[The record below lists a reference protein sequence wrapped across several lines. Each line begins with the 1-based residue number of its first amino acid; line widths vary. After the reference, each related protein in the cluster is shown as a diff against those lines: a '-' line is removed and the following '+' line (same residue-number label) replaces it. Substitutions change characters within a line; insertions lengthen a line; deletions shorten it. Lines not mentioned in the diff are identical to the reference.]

1 MTRLPA
7 RKRAQD
13 EQASPGGDE
22 QASPGG
28 DEQASPG
35 SGEQASPGGGEQAS
49 PGGGEQA
56 SPGGD
61 EQASPGGDEQASP
74 GSGEQASPG
83 GDEQA
88 SPGGDV
94 QASPGGEEQASPG
107 GDELASPGGDVQASP
122 GDGDLASP
130 GLQRTLRSSPSVA
143 GDWYSSPS
151 VAGDLGFPFL
161 ASGHVGFPPPTWAM
175 ETAKLGTPDVAVSL
189 AVALLPS
196 ALDSPAVAL
205 LFWEGAVEWEMPFNP
220 LPADYGDW
228 CSSPSVAGDWYSSPS
243 VAGDLA
249 SGHVGFPPPTWAMET
264 AKLGTPDVAVSLAV
278 ALLPSALDSPA
289 VALLFWEGAVEWE
302 MPFNPLPADG
312 APTSDLY
319 SEEESAP
326 AALPFFLLQLVLA
339 APGDS
344 RVSPSFSP
352 GPAVVPLPGV
362 GDGSPRQWQSTTP
375 L

>member
-1 MTRLPA
+1 MSRHP
-7 RKRAQD
+7 RAVTCRHPW
-13 EQASPGGDE
+13 AVMSRHPLAMVIWHPRGCSGPSGG
-22 QASPGG
+22 S
-28 DEQASPG
+28 S
-35 SGEQASPGGGEQAS
+35 SSSGGGGRS
-49 PGGGEQA
+49 
-56 SPGGD
+56 
-61 EQASPGGDEQASP
+61 
-74 GSGEQASPG
+74 SG
-83 GDEQA
+83 
-88 SPGGDV
+88 
-94 QASPGGEEQASPG
+94 
-107 GDELASPGGDVQASP
+107 
-122 GDGDLASP
+122 
-130 GLQRTLRSSPSVA
+130 SPSVA

-220 LPADYGDW
+220 LPAD
-228 CSSPSVAGDWYSSPS
+228 
-243 VAGDLA
+243 
-249 SGHVGFPPPTWAMET
+249 
-264 AKLGTPDVAVSLAV
+264 
-278 ALLPSALDSPA
+278 
-289 VALLFWEGAVEWE
+289 
-302 MPFNPLPADG
+302 G

-319 SEEESAP
+319 SAEESTP